1 MDLGLL
7 SKAIGIGIAIAAPV
21 GPVAMLCIQ
30 RSLTRGWWP
39 GIFTGLGAATADA
52 LLAAISI
59 FGLSAVLATLLDQ
72 VNWLQPA
79 CGTVLILMG
88 IFIYL
93 EKPATTFQKKRE
105 FPLQNIISS
114 WISAFF
120 ITILNP
126 ATIFAF
132 LAVFVGLK
140 IGTDANHPT
149 QEITIVCGVFIGA
162 SIWWLGL
169 TTAAAKFGQKLSV
182 NAISVVNRAGGAL
195 VAGCGVL
202 AFIDWALI

>member
-1 MDLGLL
+1 MREPY
-7 SKAIGIGIAIAAPV
+7 IGFIFPMRRIGIAIAAPV
-21 GPVAMLCIQ
+21 GPVAMLYINQSQGCA
-30 RSLTRGWWP
+30 RHFHCL
-39 GIFTGLGAATADA
+39 GLLPIHYCGE
-52 LLAAISI
+52 LI
-59 FGLSAVLATLLDQ
+59 FGLLRFVTLLS

-93 EKPATTFQKKRE
+93 ENQQLRSKKRE

-140 IGTDANHPT
+140 IGADANHPT